1 MSRKLTAAE
10 HLQSYLADIAARKV
24 EAGARRRIPY
34 GDGLYL
40 FIAGPRSCRWRYDYR
55 HRGVLTSAFWPAIG
69 AAALGEK
76 EAKAA
81 RSKLW
86 LANYEERQQALQGR
100 REARRRTRLGLPA
113 IPAQPAGAVGTAEM
127 PVPSAPAPG
136 AIMTFGQAWERYARA
151 QRGGWDSA
159 KRNGRTE
166 KRYRGLV
173 ARYCRPILDMPVTEI
188 TVDDVATVLNS
199 KTSRGTPLWRGSDSD
214 GHKLRV
220 FIESALDLAGVEP
233 NPAALK
239 AKLRQLLP
247 KNTNGHGSDGYAWLH
262 PDDLPDFMR
271 ELVALG
277 DDEHARVLRWQIL
290 TTARPEEARQARW
303 EEIDLKAK
311 TWTLP
316 REKTK
321 KGQRAFVFHLS
332 DAAIAALGEP
342 RAAGPVFR
350 VTEDSRKHWRES
362 GVMTKWLA
370 RDKRPATYHGFRHCF
385 MVWAEMTARNV
396 DAADAVLQHEK
407 RLSKIARKYAK
418 HDYEVERARLLR
430 EWADYAVSIIDQ

>member
-1 MSRKLTAAE
+1 MPRKLTAAE
-10 HLQSYLADIAARKV
+10 HLQSYLADAAVSKL
-24 EAGARRRIPY
+24 EAGARRRISY

-40 FIAGPRSCRWRYDYR
+40 YITGPRSCRWRYDYR

-69 AAALGEK
+69 EAALGEK
-76 EAKAA
+76 GAKAE

-86 LANYEERQQALQGR
+86 LANYEERQQALQAR
-100 REARRRTRLGLPA
+100 REGRRRTRLGLPA
-113 IPAQPAGAVGTAEM
+113 IPAKPLHVLSSAEGPAPTG
-127 PVPSAPAPG
+127 PAPG
-136 AIMTFGQAWERYARA
+136 AIMTFRQAWERYARA
-151 QRGGWDSA
+151 QRAGWDSA

-166 KRYRGLV
+166 TRYRGLV
-173 ARYCRPILDMPVTEI
+173 ARYCGSILDMPVTEI
-188 TVDDVATVLNS
+188 TVDDVAGVLSS

-220 FIESALDLAGVEP
+220 FIESALDLAGIEP
-233 NPAALK
+233 NPADLK

-247 KNTNGHGSDGYAWLH
+247 KNTNGHGSEGYAWLH
-262 PDDLPDFMR
+262 PDDLPALMR

-277 DDEHARVLRWQIL
+277 DDAHARVLRWQIL

-332 DAAIAALGEP
+332 DAAIAALGER
-342 RAAGPVFR
+342 RASGPIFN
-350 VTEDSRKHWRES
+350 VTGDSRKYWREA

-385 MVWAEMTARNV
+385 MVWAEMTGRNLA
-396 DAADAVLQHEK
+396 AADAVLQHQK
-407 RLSKIARKYAK
+407 RLSRIARKYAK
-418 HDYEVERARLLR
+418 HGYEAERSELLLAWAAYAMRL
-430 EWADYAVSIIDQ
+430 IP

>member
-1 MSRKLTAAE
+1 
-10 HLQSYLADIAARKV
+10 
-24 EAGARRRIPY
+24 
-34 GDGLYL
+34 
-40 FIAGPRSCRWRYDYR
+40 
-55 HRGVLTSAFWPAIG
+55 
-69 AAALGEK
+69 
-76 EAKAA
+76 
-81 RSKLW
+81 
-86 LANYEERQQALQGR
+86 
-100 REARRRTRLGLPA
+100 
-113 IPAQPAGAVGTAEM
+113 
-127 PVPSAPAPG
+127 
-136 AIMTFGQAWERYARA
+136 MTFRQAWERYARA
-151 QRGGWDSA
+151 QRGGWDNA

-188 TVDDVATVLNS
+188 TVDDVAAVLNS
-199 KTSRGTPLWRGSDSD
+199 RTSRGTPLWRGSDGD

-233 NPAALK
+233 NSAALK

-247 KNTNGHGSDGYAWLH
+247 KNTGGHGSEGYAWLH
-262 PDDLPDFMR
+262 PDDLPAFMR

-277 DDEHARVLRWQIL
+277 DDQHARVLRWQIL

-303 EEIDLKAK
+303 EEIDLKAR

-321 KGQRAFVFHLS
+321 KGQGAFVFYLS

-342 RAAGPVFR
+342 RSSGPIFN
-350 VTEDSRKHWRES
+350 VTEDSRKHWRET

-385 MVWAEMTARNV
+385 MVWAEMTGRNV
-396 DAADAVLQHEK
+396 NAADAVLQHEK
-407 RLSKIARKYAK
+407 RLSTPIRNYGDVFLA
-418 HDYEVERARLLR
+418 E
-430 EWADYAVSIIDQ
+430 DQATRRSDFALSLASRS

>member
-1 MSRKLTAAE
+1 MPRKLTAAE
-10 HLQSYLADIAARKV
+10 HLESYLADVAARKV
-24 EAGARRRIPY
+24 ESGARRRISY

-40 FIAGPRSCRWRYDYR
+40 FITGPRSCRWRYDYR

-76 EAKAA
+76 EAKAE

-86 LANYEERQQALQGR
+86 LANYEERQQALKAR

-113 IPAQPAGAVGTAEM
+113 ISAKPVDVLPAEARAPT
-127 PVPSAPAPG
+127 APAPG

-151 QRGGWDSA
+151 QRGGWDNA

-188 TVDDVATVLNS
+188 TVDDVAAVLNS
-199 KTSRGTPLWRGSDSD
+199 NTSRGTPLWRGSDSD

-247 KNTNGHGSDGYAWLH
+247 KNTGGHGSEGYAWLH
-262 PDDLPDFMR
+262 PDDLPAFMR

-277 DDEHARVLRWQIL
+277 DDKRARVLRWQIL

-303 EEIDLKAK
+303 EEIDLKA
-311 TWTLP
+311 
-316 REKTK
+316 
-321 KGQRAFVFHLS
+321 G
-332 DAAIAALGEP
+332 LGP
-342 RAAGPVFR
+342 CR
-350 VTEDSRKHWRES
+350 VRRRKR
-362 GVMTKWLA
+362 
-370 RDKRPATYHGFRHCF
+370 
-385 MVWAEMTARNV
+385 
-396 DAADAVLQHEK
+396 
-407 RLSKIARKYAK
+407 
-418 HDYEVERARLLR
+418 
-430 EWADYAVSIIDQ
+430 VSAPSSSI

>member
-1 MSRKLTAAE
+1 MPRKLTAAE
-10 HLQSYLADIAARKV
+10 HLESYLADVAARKV
-24 EAGARRRIPY
+24 ESGARRRISY

-40 FIAGPRSCRWRYDYR
+40 FITGPRSCRWRYDYR

-76 EAKAA
+76 EARAE

-86 LANYEERQQALQGR
+86 LANYAERQQALEAR

-113 IPAQPAGAVGTAEM
+113 ISAKPVDVLPAEVRAPT
-127 PVPSAPAPG
+127 APAPG
-136 AIMTFGQAWERYARA
+136 AIMTFRQAWERYARA
-151 QRGGWDSA
+151 QRGGWDNA

-173 ARYCRPILDMPVTEI
+173 ARYCRSILDMPVTEI
-188 TVDDVATVLNS
+188 TVDDVAAVLNS
-199 KTSRGTPLWRGSDSD
+199 NTSRGTPLWRGSDSD

-220 FIESALDLAGVEP
+220 FVESALDLAGVEP
-233 NPAALK
+233 NSAALK

-247 KNTNGHGSDGYAWLH
+247 KNTGGHGSEGYAWLH
-262 PDDLPDFMR
+262 PDDLPAFMR

-277 DDEHARVLRWQIL
+277 DDQHARVLRWQIL

-303 EEIDLKAK
+303 EEIDLKAR

-321 KGQRAFVFHLS
+321 KGQGAFVFYLS

-342 RAAGPVFR
+342 RSSGPIFN
-350 VTEDSRKHWRES
+350 VTEDSRKHWRET

-385 MVWAEMTARNV
+385 MVWAEMTGRNV
-396 DAADAVLQHEK
+396 NAADAVLQHEK
-407 RLSKIARKYAK
+407 RLSRIARKYAK
-418 HDYEVERARLLR
+418 HGYEAERAALLLD
-430 EWADYAVSIIDQ
+430 WAAYAMGIIDR